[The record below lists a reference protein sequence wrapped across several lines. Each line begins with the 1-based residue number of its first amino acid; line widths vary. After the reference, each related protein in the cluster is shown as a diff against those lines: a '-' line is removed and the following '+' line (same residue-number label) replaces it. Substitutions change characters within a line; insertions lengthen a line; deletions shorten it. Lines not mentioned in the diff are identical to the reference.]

1 MVCISKLIHMFTHF
15 GFARQKR
22 FKKCPSLTKLLPR
35 YDDHHIYDNMRVLGW
50 DEEEDEDA
58 NVQKSNGEKTR
69 NMCGTNK
76 EIQLGNMSVIERD
89 AYGMQ
94 KSERP
99 SPPLFAVSNNSKDR
113 WVTAAI
119 IINTNIIT
127 TMCYQHKK
135 GKCSNRTHKILI
147 TIVHINLVTLIVN
160 LMKIRN
166 SITKKYFSK
175 RKKSLLNT

>member
-1 MVCISKLIHMFTHF
+1 MII
-15 GFARQKR
+15 
-22 FKKCPSLTKLLPR
+22 
-35 YDDHHIYDNMRVLGW
+35 IYDNMRVLGW

-76 EIQLGNMSVIERD
+76 EIQLGNISVIERN

-94 KSERP
+94 KSARP

-113 WVTAAI
+113 WVTATI
-119 IINTNIIT
+119 IIYTYIIT
-127 TMCYQHKK
+127 TITTKK

-147 TIVHINLVTLIVN
+147 TMVHINLVTLIAN
-160 LMKIRN
+160 LMKIKN
-166 SITKKYFSK
+166 SITKKYLRT
-175 RKKSLLNT
+175 RKKSLCQGCRRFLTISDPRWDQPISDIFI

>member
-1 MVCISKLIHMFTHF
+1 MII
-15 GFARQKR
+15 
-22 FKKCPSLTKLLPR
+22 
-35 YDDHHIYDNMRVLGW
+35 IYDNMRVWGW

-135 GKCSNRTHKILI
+135 RQMFKQNTQ
-147 TIVHINLVTLIVN
+147 NLDNNGAYKPCHTDCKFDEN
-160 LMKIRN
+160 
-166 SITKKYFSK
+166 KKFY
-175 RKKSLLNT
+175 N